1 MHVRIRFIVN
11 FPAAQTFVATIG
23 RDAAGFDRLQA
34 IQRLGQG
41 AGERFEFL
49 QLVTGEEVGMAEP
62 SAGERALKQLHALRL
77 PGEIFKRHA
86 AGFIG

>member
-1 MHVRIRFIVN
+1 
-11 FPAAQTFVATIG
+11 
-23 RDAAGFDRLQA
+23 
-34 IQRLGQG
+34 
-41 AGERFEFL
+41 
-49 QLVTGEEVGMAEP
+49 MAEP